1 MNIKDTAR
9 EICAI
14 PGPSGFE
21 QQAAERIA
29 ELLRPLV
36 DRVTVDSMGNV
47 IGLRRAENKQ
57 ANAKKLLLDAH
68 MDEIG
73 FIVTEV
79 KEGFLKFSAIG
90 GVDPRTLPGR
100 EVTVMADKPLYGVI
114 ACLPPHLLTADEKE
128 KIIIEIKDLFIDLGL
143 SEEEAK
149 TLVPV
154 GTPGVFRGDFT
165 ELLEGSFASKALDDR
180 LCVAVLL
187 QVMENI
193 KDLKLDFDVYF
204 MASVQEE
211 VGIRGA
217 GPGAFAIEPDYCI
230 AVDVTYARQPET
242 TAAESFKPGSG
253 AAIAVGPNAS
263 RALTQVLMNTAK
275 EHKIPY
281 TTEVMPG
288 NSGTNGWAVQ
298 VSRQGVATAMV
309 SVPVKYMH
317 SPVETVRL
325 SDAEAACSLITEYIK
340 GGTLT

>member
-9 EICAI
+9 EICALSA
-14 PGPSGFE
+14 PAGFE

-29 ELLRPLV
+29 QLLKPLV
-36 DRVTVDSMGNV
+36 DRVTIDNMGNV
-47 IGLRRAENKQ
+47 IGLRRGENKQ
-57 ANAKKLLLDAH
+57 VNAPKLLLDAH

-79 KEGFLKFSAIG
+79 KEGFLKFTAIG

-100 EVTVMADKPLYGVI
+100 EVSVMADKPLYGIV
-114 ACLPPHLLTADEKE
+114 ACLPPHIITAEDKE
-128 KIIIEIKDLFIDLGL
+128 KVIEIKDLFIDLGL
-143 SEEEAK
+143 SDEEVK
-149 TLVPV
+149 KLVKP
-154 GTPGVFRGDFT
+154 GTPGVFMGDFT
-165 ELLEGSFASKALDDR
+165 ELLDGSFASKALDDR
-180 LCVAVLL
+180 LSVAVLL

-217 GPGAFAIEPDYCI
+217 GPGAFGIAPDYCI
-230 AVDVTYARQPET
+230 AVDVTFAKQPET
-242 TAAESFKPGSG
+242 TAAESFKAGSG
-253 AAIAVGPNAS
+253 AAIAVGPNAN
-263 RALTQVLMNTAK
+263 RAMTKVLMDTAK

-281 TTEVMPG
+281 SIEVIPG

-309 SVPVKYMH
+309 SIPVKYMH
-317 SPVETVRL
+317 SPVETVKL
-325 SDAEAACSLITEYIK
+325 SDAEAVCSLITEYIK
-340 GGTLT
+340 AGKLA